1 MSSVFIP
8 LGGAGGKNR
17 GDKVFMDE
25 SYTHL
30 KLGDTASMALPLPA
44 GVYKKFKPE
53 RADDDLPESIT
64 SSGDGKN
71 AVIVLEDKLLK
82 KMALEAFGIASIT
95 NFSLSM
101 YAHRQVRL
109 TWAKP
114 SQGLWSGVR
123 FIFKYGSM
131 PADENDGFM
140 VYDSA
145 DVHYET
151 PKLEERELYVRAYS
165 YVTVKDG
172 RWYDDGAV
180 SAQIAVTGISGSV
193 TLSTGAGVWTVPE
206 GVRRIRYIL
215 VGHGGAGTQFTG
227 NIGTGGGGGGGY
239 FTTGYMDVTPG
250 QQLPWIVPSEQG
262 SATVLNGNKAESGKM
277 SKLLYHPSSWKDG
290 KPQYTASPYY
300 ESYASG
306 GDGGSGGG
314 GGYIKYANY
323 YYGIGGCG
331 GENGSNGKGAVS
343 AIEETPA
350 LLALVVGGKGQ
361 GTSTQ
366 GFNGVLYCGGGGGMT
381 TGRALDY
388 GFSEKQHPSAPDIM
402 EPTFEGGAYHY
413 RKSGHGGDG
422 GGGSSET
429 VISRGLPINGTDG
442 LGGGGGGSKEYP
454 YKGTD
459 AFGRRVGNVPR
470 GPSVAGK
477 GGTGCIYIAWGNLM
491 ND

>member
-17 GDKVFMDE
+17 GEGVQVDE
-25 SYTHL
+25 NYTYL
-30 KLGDTASMALPLPA
+30 KLGNSGVGIPLPA
-44 GVYKKFKPE
+44 GNYKALKAVHGEENPF
-53 RADDDLPESIT
+53 SFY
-64 SSGDGKN
+64 GDGKN
-71 AVIVLEDKLLK
+71 AAVFMTKDFLK
-82 KMALEAFGIASIT
+82 KVAIDLFGIASIT
-95 NFSLSM
+95 NFSLTM

-114 SQGLWSGVR
+114 SEGLWSGVH
-123 FIFKYGSM
+123 FVFKYGSM

-151 PKLEERELYVRAYS
+151 QKLEERELYVRAYS
-165 YVTVKDG
+165 YVTVRDG
-172 RWYDDGAV
+172 RWYDEGKV
-180 SAQIAVTGISGSV
+180 SARITVTGISGSV

-239 FTTGYMDVTPG
+239 FTTDYMDVTPG
-250 QQLPWIVPSEQG
+250 QQLPWVVPSEQG
-262 SATVLNGNKAESGKM
+262 SATVLSGSKAESGKM
-277 SKLLYHPSSWKDG
+277 SKLLYYPSSWKDG

-314 GGYIKYANY
+314 GGYIRYSNY

-343 AIEETPA
+343 AVEETPA
-350 LLALVVGGKGQ
+350 LLALGVGGKGQ
-361 GTSTQ
+361 GTSTR
-366 GFNGVLYCGGGGGMT
+366 GFNGVLYSGGGGGMSYGNAK
-381 TGRALDY
+381 GRFPQKL
-388 GFSEKQHPSAPDIM
+388 HPSAPDIM
-402 EPTFEGGAYHY
+402 EPVFDGDVYSY
-413 RKSGHGGDG
+413 PMSGRGGDG
-422 GGGSSET
+422 GGGNSELW
-429 VISRGLPINGTDG
+429 RPNNLPLDGTDG

-459 AFGRRVGNVPR
+459 AFGRRVPGAVPR

-477 GGTGCIYIAWGNLM
+477 GGTGCIYIAWGSLM
-491 ND
+491 NEGT